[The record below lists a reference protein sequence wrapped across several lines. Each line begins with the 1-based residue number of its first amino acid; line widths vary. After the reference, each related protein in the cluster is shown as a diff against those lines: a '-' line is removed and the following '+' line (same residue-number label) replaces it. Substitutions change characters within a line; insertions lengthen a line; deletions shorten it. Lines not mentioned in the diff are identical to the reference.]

1 MFAKLAKSNPRM
13 LKEDTPCHEFI
24 ETISKGLA
32 TSFKETNMA
41 TIGFR
46 ASDDEAP
53 DEAAYATYL
62 VDLEKRLRIQAS
74 SVRGAVISR
83 ESYFDDIPFPDTK
96 LAKAYLAK
104 RDAELE
110 VFDDIEKYEDAYVEM
125 CRWFLVHS
133 NVIGVENDVHPH
145 AVGTTALLKTFLS
158 DPPRG
163 HFSPDIFGY
172 PSWEHLVNEM
182 DVGKEGYITV
192 TDVGKFWEQWG
203 IRHAYMKNR
212 KPKPITSLAGLGGE
226 MLNSMYNVAEEAL
239 LRDPMNARRI
249 CSLGTKYVGL
259 LDLELEQEDK
269 DFLYAIGK
277 RDTIAWIKKRAHDM
291 GK

>member
-1 MFAKLAKSNPRM
+1 M
-13 LKEDTPCHEFI
+13 
-24 ETISKGLA
+24 
-32 TSFKETNMA
+32 
-41 TIGFR
+41 
-46 ASDDEAP
+46 
-53 DEAAYATYL
+53 
-62 VDLEKRLRIQAS
+62 
-74 SVRGAVISR
+74 ISR

-104 RDAELE
+104 KEAELE

-125 CRWFLVHS
+125 CRWFIFHS
-133 NVIGVENDVHPH
+133 NVIGVDSHVHPH

-163 HFSPDIFGY
+163 NFSPDIFGY
-172 PSWEHLVNEM
+172 PSWEHLVNEL